1 MARRR
6 YTDHDKATT
15 LAALT
20 ANGRNLSKTSR
31 DTGIP
36 ITTIK
41 RWRDEPPHP
50 HIAELGNEKK
60 RDLADELEHL
70 AHAIVGIMPDKMD
83 TANFQHLAVA
93 LGITIDKLR
102 LLKGEATE
110 VTEVRGS
117 DAKRELADR
126 LARLASG
133 RPETPR
139 APN

>member
-1 MARRR
+1 MGK
-6 YTDHDKATT
+6 YTDAERAAA
-15 LAALT
+15 LAALK
-20 ANGRNLSKTSR
+20 ANGGNLSATSR
-31 DTGIP
+31 DTNIP
-36 ITTIK
+36 FSTIK
-41 RWRDEPPHP
+41 RWRDEPDDRL
-50 HIAELGNEKK
+50 AELGDKKK

-117 DAKRELADR
+117 DAKRELAER
-126 LARLASG
+126 LARLTTQPHERTG
-133 RPETPR
+133 P
-139 APN
+139 PN